1 MMVQITL
8 DIDEKLLEDLKKQ
21 ALNDKSSYLDLCCKL
36 IKQGFDNMSTVTI
49 SDEVMEKVNIKCR
62 QSNKTP
68 FEVINEVLLDALGKV
83 DEIPD
88 DIDGDKIWNLLEHD
102 KPEGDDILDRITDMF
117 D

>member
-1 MMVQITL
+1 MVQITL

-21 ALNDKSSYLDLCCKL
+21 ALNYKSSYSDLCCKF
-36 IKQGFDNMSTVTI
+36 IKQGLDNMSTVTI

-62 QSNKTP
+62 RSNKTP
-68 FEVINEVLLDALGKV
+68 FEVINEVLWDALGKV
-83 DEIPD
+83 EEIPD

>member
-1 MMVQITL
+1 MKIVGGISS
-8 DIDEKLLEDLKKQ
+8 DIFLTQ
-21 ALNDKSSYLDLCCKL
+21 YNLCFRF
-36 IKQGFDNMSTVTI
+36 IKQGLGNMSAVTI

-68 FEVINEVLLDALGKV
+68 FEVINEVLLDTLGKV

>member
-1 MMVQITL
+1 MVRITL

-21 ALNDKSSYLDLCCKL
+21 ALNYKSSYSDLCCKF
-36 IKQGFDNMSTVTI
+36 IKQGLDNMSTVTI

-62 QSNKTP
+62 RSNKTP
-68 FEVINEVLLDALGKV
+68 FEVINEVLWDALGKME
-83 DEIPD
+83 EIPD

>member
-1 MMVQITL
+1 
-8 DIDEKLLEDLKKQ
+8 
-21 ALNDKSSYLDLCCKL
+21 
-36 IKQGFDNMSTVTI
+36 MSAVTI

-68 FEVINEVLLDALGKV
+68 FEVINEVLLDTLGKV

-102 KPEGDDILDRITDMF
+102 KPEGDDILERLCGIVSCDEVTDSVEMKKNAYKRG
-117 D
+117 